1 MNEQAE
7 GNDVDMRN
15 GPTSKD
21 EEATTGRESAEE
33 TPKALSTEETRS
45 GCRSRFRTLL
55 VPLLAI
61 VTALVI
67 GAFVIVF
74 TDNSVYEAFGQGF
87 LQGIV
92 QALAV
97 IIRAYS
103 AFYVGAFGD
112 PLQIIQALL
121 SGNPTLIIRA
131 IYPLTE
137 TLRIATPYIF
147 AGLAVAVG
155 FQGGLFNIGA
165 EGQYFIAGLTTV
177 FVGYAITGLPAI
189 IHLPLA
195 LLAGI
200 AGGALWAAIPGYL
213 KGKTGAHEVINTI
226 MLNYIAFRLAEYMLD
241 VGGPMARGDSRP
253 VSPEIQSTAYL
264 PQFFPGQ
271 VAVRFNTGFLLALL
285 MAWLVWWL
293 LFKTTIGYEI
303 RTVGHNPRAAKYAG
317 IHVARNYVI
326 TMVISG
332 GLAGLAASTD
342 ILGVLRFMPN
352 AFFSGYGFDAIAL
365 ALLGKSHPLGV
376 VLASLLFG
384 ALRAGAR
391 NMQGIARVPIDITSI
406 LQGLIIVF
414 IAAPEIIRLIYRL
427 RQPLEGEGL
436 DLTHGWG

>member
-1 MNEQAE
+1 MTKKAE
-7 GNDVDMRN
+7 ELDAEERS
-15 GPTSKD
+15 GPGQETAADPDS
-21 EEATTGRESAEE
+21 TTGRTPRQLTGSE
-33 TPKALSTEETRS
+33 TKP
-45 GCRSRFRTLL
+45 GCRSRLNTLL
-55 VPLLAI
+55 VPVLAI
-61 VTALVI
+61 VSALII
-67 GAFVIVF
+67 GALVIVF
-74 TDNSVYEAFGQGF
+74 TDASVYEAFRQGF
-87 LQGIV
+87 LQGLV
-92 QALAV
+92 QALGI

-103 AFYVGAFGD
+103 ALYVGAFGD
-112 PLQIIQALL
+112 PVQILQALL

-137 TLRIATPYIF
+137 TLRMATPYIF

-177 FVGYAITGLPAI
+177 FVGYAITGLPAF

-226 MLNYIAFRLAEYMLD
+226 MLNYIAFRFAEYMLD
-241 VGGPMARGDSRP
+241 VGGPMSRGDGRP
-253 VSPEIQSTAYL
+253 VSPEIQPSAYL
-264 PQFFPGQ
+264 PRLIPDQ
-271 VAVRFNTGFLLALL
+271 VQIRVNAGFLLALL
-285 MAWLVWWL
+285 VAWGVWWL
-293 LFKTTIGYEI
+293 LFKTTVGYEI
-303 RTVGHNPRAAKYAG
+303 RTVGHNPRAARYAG
-317 IHVARNYVI
+317 INVARNYVV

-352 AFFSGYGFDAIAL
+352 AFSAGYGFDAIAL

-427 RQPLEGEGL
+427 RRPLEGEGI